1 MAGLMVIFLF
11 IAISYMIK
19 VQKQFEA
26 FVYLKKEYLEAQE
39 AIYKELQGEFEED
52 LAEWDAE
59 IDRKTLAVIFHEPN
73 TLFVRGKADLLPRYK
88 EILKDFFPRYIK
100 AIMRTKQKK
109 YISKVR
115 IEGHASPGWKKNTP
129 PKTAFI
135 NNMALSQL
143 RSSSVLRFVLEEIN
157 VGADFNWVKQH
168 LISVGYSS
176 TEPVIN
182 TLSQTVD
189 NELSR
194 RVEFRIVM
202 NAQELLFEIISGEMP
217 DDYQNI
223 KISPKEKE
231 EMLHLLEKKTDFE
244 LKLRKN

>member
-1 MAGLMVIFLF
+1 
-11 IAISYMIK
+11 
-19 VQKQFEA
+19 
-26 FVYLKKEYLEAQE
+26 
-39 AIYKELQGEFEED
+39 
-52 LAEWDAE
+52 
-59 IDRKTLAVIFHEPN
+59 
-73 TLFVRGKADLLPRYK
+73 
-88 EILKDFFPRYIK
+88 
-100 AIMRTKQKK
+100 MRTKQKNI
-109 YISKVR
+109 YLRLELRGMHHRV
-115 IEGHASPGWKKNTP
+115 GKKNTP

-194 RVEFRIVM
+194 RVEVSNSDECTRVAF
-202 NAQELLFEIISGEMP
+202 
-217 DDYQNI
+217 
-223 KISPKEKE
+223 
-231 EMLHLLEKKTDFE
+231 
-244 LKLRKN
+244 

>member
-1 MAGLMVIFLF
+1 M
-11 IAISYMIK
+11 
-19 VQKQFEA
+19 
-26 FVYLKKEYLEAQE
+26 
-39 AIYKELQGEFEED
+39 
-52 LAEWDAE
+52 
-59 IDRKTLAVIFHEPN
+59 
-73 TLFVRGKADLLPRYK
+73 
-88 EILKDFFPRYIK
+88 
-100 AIMRTKQKK
+100 
-109 YISKVR
+109 
-115 IEGHASPGWKKNTP
+115 
-129 PKTAFI
+129 
-135 NNMALSQL
+135 
-143 RSSSVLRFVLEEIN
+143 
-157 VGADFNWVKQH
+157 
-168 LISVGYSS
+168 GYSS

-182 TLSQTVD
+182 SLSQTVD